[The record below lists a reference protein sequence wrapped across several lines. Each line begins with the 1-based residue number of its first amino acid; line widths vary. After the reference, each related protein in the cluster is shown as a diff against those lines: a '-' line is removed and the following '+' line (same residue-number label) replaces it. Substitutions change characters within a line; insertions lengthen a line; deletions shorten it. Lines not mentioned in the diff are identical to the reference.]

1 MAPSA
6 TRIDDAKRAL
16 GRALRAQDG
25 FAGVGVGADGV
36 RLYARSE
43 EAAVVRYFRS
53 RYGRTYR
60 GFPVSI
66 DSSSGFRPTGAEAGI
81 QRTPRPSD
89 AGTFATLASQDPS
102 RT

>member
-1 MAPSA
+1 MAPPA
-6 TRIDDAKRAL
+6 ARIDDAKRAL

-25 FAGVGVGADGV
+25 FLGVGIGAGGI

-43 EAAVVRYFRS
+43 EAPVVHYFRS

-66 DSSSGFRPTGAEAGI
+66 VPSSGFRAMRAEAG
-81 QRTPRPSD
+81 P
-89 AGTFATLASQDPS
+89 
-102 RT
+102 

>member
-1 MAPSA
+1 MAPA
-6 TRIDDAKRAL
+6 RIDDAKRAL

-25 FAGVGVGADGV
+25 FVGVGVGTDGI

-43 EAAVVRYFRS
+43 ETPVVRYFRS

-66 DSSSGFRPTGAEAGI
+66 VPSSGFRPTRAEAGI
-81 QRTPRPSD
+81 
-89 AGTFATLASQDPS
+89 
-102 RT
+102 

>member
-6 TRIDDAKRAL
+6 PRIDDAKRAL

-25 FAGVGVGADGV
+25 FVGVGVGVGAGGIH
-36 RLYARSE
+36 LYARSE
-43 EAAVVRYFRS
+43 AAPVVRYFRS

-66 DSSSGFRPTGAEAGI
+66 VPSSGFRAMRAEAG
-81 QRTPRPSD
+81 S
-89 AGTFATLASQDPS
+89 
-102 RT
+102 